1 MREKPLEKLLFAL
14 KSKANSEQQT
24 DLAKVLQFLQ
34 DNPEFIKKMREF
46 CENGCTVTLKEVSK
60 EKVLAIFAVLNS
72 TKAEYQAVR
81 KMLTEEASVEL
92 QAILDLTVDRILKTR
107 QDINFKELGKL
118 TLICKWG
125 FDGASGQSL
134 YNQSFEHDKATT
146 DSNIFISSLVPLKSI
161 QIKLYGK
168 MSNPHLPGC
177 VVP

>member
-1 MREKPLEKLLFAL
+1 MRG
-14 KSKANSEQQT
+14 
-24 DLAKVLQFLQ
+24 
-34 DNPEFIKKMREF
+34 F

-81 KMLTEEASVEL
+81 KMLTDEGKNVFPFHYQIQRAKSVCYPPKEKIHISDSSASVEL
-92 QAILDLTVDRILKTR
+92 QAILDLTVGRILKTC
-107 QDINFKELGKL
+107 QDINFEELGKL

-168 MSNPHLPGC
+168 MSNPHLPDC